1 MKRGALLT
9 LPNTLSLSRL
19 VLAAAFV
26 LVRDPWVRVALIAV
40 AGATDVLDGWIARRQ
55 HTTSRVGALIDPIA
69 DRAFVI
75 TAVAV
80 YLAESLI
87 STGEFFVILARDFA
101 TLLGFAIARIVPS
114 LRGAVFQARALG
126 KGVTVLQLLFLVF
139 VLILPR
145 LADILVFTIGVVAA
159 AAIVDYT
166 MFLWRA
172 RDRQESH

>member
-1 MKRGALLT
+1 MKHGALLT

-101 TLLGFAIARIVPS
+101 TLLGFVIARIVPS

-126 KGVTVLQLLFLVF
+126 KSVTVLQLLFLVF

-145 LADILVFTIGVVAA
+145 LADILVFTIGVVSA

-172 RDRQESH
+172 RDRRESH